1 MMMEAAVADNK
12 DLLEKKEKY
21 KKKIPQYDFHSK
33 QYGIF
38 YIVK

>member
-21 KKKIPQYDFHSK
+21 KKENTTVWFSQ
-33 QYGIF
+33 
-38 YIVK
+38 